1 MKKLFSLAIAVMA
14 TAMAFAASTASGD
27 FDCGQMVRLQVT
39 PHEGYE
45 FVEWQNGA
53 GVAVSTANPYD
64 VEATAAATYTA
75 ILRLM
80 TYDITYQKGSAAGA
94 IGNTVIDTKTHF
106 TPIVL
111 RDDVAGGFS
120 RAGYHQDGW
129 SENADGSTNDH
140 ALGESYAT
148 EAAITLYPY
157 WVLNTYTIS
166 YAPGAGATGT
176 VASTIKDHGTP
187 VNLSS
192 DVFTKTG
199 YDQDGWSVSEGGG
212 IAYAMG
218 GQYTADADA
227 TLYPHWNIHTYTIT
241 YNPGSLGSGTVE
253 DTYQTYGEGA
263 PLSSNVFTRAD
274 GYTQVGWALS
284 DGGAQAYAL
293 GATYTGNAD
302 LELFPVWEI
311 NKYHVR
317 FLNWDGSV
325 LQDLQGATAV
335 NHGDVPAFTGATPT
349 RAEDAQYTYAF
360 AGWDPTISAATADI
374 DYTAQYDATLRQY
387 SIRFENFD
395 NSLLQESDV
404 DYGTMPAAP
413 VATRTEVGHTYTF
426 NGWTT
431 NDLDNYASDALPL
444 VTGPATYKATYID
457 ALNPHVLSVIAG
469 EGGTVSGNGTFAY
482 GTDHTISATP
492 NACYVF
498 DHWEKDGMNVSTDVN
513 LVVTIPDEDVTY
525 TAVFRKIQ
533 YTIQAVAE
541 GGNGDVTVTPVGA
554 MP

>member
-111 RDDVAGGFS
+111 RDATAGGFS
-120 RAGYHQDGW
+120 RVGYHQDGW

-148 EAAITLYPY
+148 EAAVTLYPY
-157 WVLNTYTIS
+157 WVLNTYTIT
-166 YAPGAGATGT
+166 YAPGAGASGT
-176 VASTIKDHGTP
+176 VAPTVKDHGTP

-199 YDQDGWSVSEGGG
+199 YDQDGWSVAEGEG
-212 IAYAMG
+212 IAYGLG
-218 GQYTADADA
+218 GQYTADVDA
-227 TLYPHWNIHTYTIT
+227 TLYPHWHIHTYTIT
-241 YNPGSLGSGTVE
+241 YNPGSLGTGTVE

-274 GYTQVGWALS
+274 GYTQVGWSLS

-325 LQDLQGATAV
+325 LQDLVGATAV
-335 NHGDVPAFTGATPT
+335 NHGDVPAYTGAPAT
-349 RAEDAQYTYAF
+349 RPEDAQYTYAF
-360 AGWDPTISAATADI
+360 AGWDPTIVAATGDV

-387 SIRFENFD
+387 TIRFENWD
-395 NSLLQESDV
+395 GSLLQESDV

-413 VATRTEVGHTYTF
+413 AATRTEVGHTYTF
-426 NGWTT
+426 DGWTT
-431 NDLDNYASDALPL
+431 NTLDRYANDALPL
-444 VTGPATYKATYID
+444 VTGPATYTATFID
-457 ALNPHVLSVIAG
+457 NLNPHALNVIAG

-498 DHWEKDGMNVSTDVN
+498 DHWEKDGLNVSTEQN

-541 GGNGDVTVTPVGA
+541 GGNGDVTVAPVSL
-554 MP
+554 P